1 MDRFTIQY
9 DEHGVQLHN
18 DYIDKIVNGII
29 EYYRRKNITLD
40 APEQCYGLLHRD
52 RELLKAWER
61 ILTKER
67 IL

>member
-9 DEHGVQLHN
+9 DERGVQLHN
-18 DYIDKIVNGII
+18 EYIDKIVDGII
-29 EYYRRKNITLD
+29 EYFRRQNITLD

-52 RELLKAWER
+52 RQLLKIWEK
-61 ILTKER
+61 ILKKEG

>member
-9 DEHGVQLHN
+9 DEHSVQLHN
-18 DYIDKIVNGII
+18 DYIDKIVKGII

-40 APEQCYGLLHRD
+40 APEHCYGLLHRD
-52 RELLKAWER
+52 RQILKIWER
-61 ILTKER
+61 ILQKEG